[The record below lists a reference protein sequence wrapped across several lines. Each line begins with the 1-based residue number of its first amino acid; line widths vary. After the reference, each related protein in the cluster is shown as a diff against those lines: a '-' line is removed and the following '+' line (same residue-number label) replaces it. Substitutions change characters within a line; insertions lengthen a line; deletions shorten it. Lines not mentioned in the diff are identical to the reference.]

1 MEAQKEARLS
11 VLAWRTFS
19 QQAAT
24 QRTMRPHR
32 AEIYTATDFCD
43 AAKGIRQEASMELL
57 YLKRRSLR

>member
-11 VLAWRTFS
+11 VLAWCTFS
-19 QQAAT
+19 QQAT

-43 AAKGIRQEASMELL
+43 AAKGIRQEGSMELL